1 MKTRDRP
8 NFRKKLVKTTTIS
21 VAVLVAAIMIISAI
35 PTIATPVNTTRM
47 NKIEEIEPTQTE
59 PLDPAGLHPATKNKM
74 MDNSQNVMT
83 QPFGPLSDDGFAYA
97 CNAQALE
104 VNKWPLDD
112 PGGVET
118 IADGDFTYFLAGG
131 TWTCDEEW
139 FGCEYNTGGL
149 WKIDPDTGEQENIG
163 GGGTVCNGLAWDPVY
178 NRLYGA
184 GSGLYE
190 YDPETGEQEYI
201 GSHGISQTIISLVID
216 MEGVAWAYD
225 VKFSGNAK
233 LYNIDLETG
242 KATEVADMGANLCW
256 AQDGAYDRDTNTMYL
271 AACNYGGSFWFAY
284 WDWDA
289 EEIVDI
295 GNLNA
300 EYACAMIRSPCIPP
314 EHDVGVKAILK
325 PTTSGHAIPE
335 MEMEL
340 LVKNYGNNT
349 ETFDAQMEI
358 IKCEDSGEFLFEEY
372 FDGGVMPEN
381 WTTDYWTVENSNMA
395 SGTAPEARVYK
406 YDQYYDYQYYDNYIQ
421 TAEFDATGW
430 EKLTMTF
437 RWASDLVYPQY
448 TNFYVKWRRNDTSP
462 WKDLSP
468 WENPLG
474 SEADGDLYEIDCYGF
489 GTDLGKNFSIL
500 FQYVGYYYYFNYF
513 YLDDIKVEGCGGC
526 AEYAELEED
535 ISLAPGEETVV
546 VFPGWP
552 PSEWHN
558 ESFQDTWEAYPVHG
572 FTIMEGD
579 QRPRNN
585 DKWHLLEL
593 YYPFF
598 YDIEITEIGEPS
610 EGRSIPG
617 RIFDVEA
624 TITNVGQFPSCC
636 IGIDID
642 IGQDVLLGSFV
653 NEGDWDGDTNPYG
666 SGYWRYFPG
675 YDNGWRDQHKNLVW
689 YYGWRHYTY
698 GYAGGENSDEAYLPY
713 YYARPDYKFTSGTFD
728 ASGIEY
734 LDFYFKYY
742 INHYSGSGLYAL
754 EAGYSHDG
762 GATWNTAWHEE
773 PSATGTGDMKLTVPG
788 DSATMQIGF
797 WIKGNQYYFNAW
809 AIDDVYLEAIEFDLE
824 YSDFMCQ
831 GDDLE
836 PGESRVFYFDQWT
849 PEALLSEETQYNV
862 RYRALC
868 SIDVEVDQDLGNNLL
883 SQEFACDYWHD
894 CGIDRVS
901 NPADIG
907 RSELLWQQGP
917 GDIWPALSSQ
927 LAENYPFNSQVADD
941 FQLEDTSSIETF
953 VFWGGFWN
961 GAPVNPMDVKVHL
974 YQDDGG
980 KPTGSGMSDPEET
993 ALYSW
998 EIEEVE
1004 GENVGGTYY
1013 KYTVELDPPYVC
1025 EGGEH
1030 YWIVAQSWLG
1040 FPPQWGWAA
1049 HGEEVK
1055 LDTSLQGFPVLGLQ
1069 FWTDHGYGDVG
1080 FELYG
1085 SPGGAPGIKA
1095 YIQPSTQA
1103 ISAVAKNYGT
1113 FKELDLICDAEILE
1127 FITDPENGTSQYT
1140 AQVTDIDLEEPLGGE
1155 VPLDFGQFTF
1165 AYEGRYGLF
1174 MLMPDD
1180 NDDFNGNNK
1189 MSYGIGV
1196 DDTKPVSNHT
1206 LTPPIP
1212 DGENGWYV
1220 NDLEVLLQAMD
1231 PVSMDVSSGVD
1242 MIKYKINDGAEQ
1254 TIDGDGVVSGTFL
1267 ITQAHDKD
1275 DAKVEYWAVDNVGNE
1290 ESHHTFTVDM
1300 DQTDPT
1306 VDLTYEVVSGNPIQG
1321 WLMRFT
1327 ATCTD
1332 LTSGMDRVEFFMNAG
1347 HQSTVS
1353 GSGPTYQWEF
1363 NWFADTSID
1372 IRADAYDIAGNMAFD
1387 LVEDPITTD
1396 FSYNQQQTIKILQS

>member
-1 MKTRDRP
+1 
-8 NFRKKLVKTTTIS
+8 
-21 VAVLVAAIMIISAI
+21 
-35 PTIATPVNTTRM
+35 
-47 NKIEEIEPTQTE
+47 
-59 PLDPAGLHPATKNKM
+59 
-74 MDNSQNVMT
+74 MD
-83 QPFGPLSDDGFAYA
+83 
-97 CNAQALE
+97 
-104 VNKWPLDD
+104 
-112 PGGVET
+112 
-118 IADGDFTYFLAGG
+118 
-131 TWTCDEEW
+131 
-139 FGCEYNTGGL
+139 
-149 WKIDPDTGEQENIG
+149 
-163 GGGTVCNGLAWDPVY
+163 
-178 NRLYGA
+178 
-184 GSGLYE
+184 
-190 YDPETGEQEYI
+190 
-201 GSHGISQTIISLVID
+201 
-216 MEGVAWAYD
+216 
-225 VKFSGNAK
+225 
-233 LYNIDLETG
+233 
-242 KATEVADMGANLCW
+242 
-256 AQDGAYDRDTNTMYL
+256 
-271 AACNYGGSFWFAY
+271 
-284 WDWDA
+284 
-289 EEIVDI
+289 
-295 GNLNA
+295 
-300 EYACAMIRSPCIPP
+300 
-314 EHDVGVKAILK
+314 
-325 PTTSGHAIPE
+325 
-335 MEMEL
+335 MEL

-358 IKCEDSGEFLFEEY
+358 IKCEDSGEFLFEED
-372 FDGGVMPEN
+372 FSGGVMPDN
-381 WTTDYWTVENSNMA
+381 WTTDYWTIRNSNYA

-448 TNFYVKWRRNDTSP
+448 CNFFVKWRKNDTSP

-468 WENPLG
+468 WDNPLG
-474 SEADGDLYEIDCYGF
+474 EEKEGDLYEIDCYGF
-489 GTDLGKNFSIL
+489 GSDLGKNFSIL

-513 YLDDIKVEGCGGC
+513 YLDEIKVEGCGGC

-535 ISLAPGEETVV
+535 ITLDPGEETTVT
-546 VFPGWP
+546 FPGWT

-558 ESFQDTWEAYPVHG
+558 ESFQDTWEHYPVHG

-579 QRPRNN
+579 QRPRND

-598 YDIEITEIGEPS
+598 YDIGITEIGSPS

-617 RIFDVEA
+617 QIFDVEA
-624 TITNVGQFPSCC
+624 TITNLGQFPSCC
-636 IGIDID
+636 IGIDIE
-642 IGQDVLLGSFV
+642 IGQDVVLGSFV
-653 NEGDWDGDTNPYG
+653 NEGDWEGDTNPRG
-666 SGYWRYFPG
+666 SYYWRYYPG
-675 YDNGWRDQHKNLVW
+675 YDNGWRDEHKRIAY
-689 YYGWRHYTY
+689 YYGWYHYTY
-698 GYAGGENSDEAYLPY
+698 NYAGGETPDEAYLPY
-713 YYARPDYKFTSGTFD
+713 YRARDGYKFVSGVFD
-728 ASGIEY
+728 STGIEFM
-734 LDFYFKYY
+734 DFYFKYY
-742 INHYSGSGLYAL
+742 IYHASGSGLYSL

-762 GATWNTAWHEE
+762 YNWETAWHEE
-773 PSATGTGDMKLTVPG
+773 PSSSGQHDVKITIPG
-788 DSATMQIGF
+788 DSSTTYIGF
-797 WIKGNQYYFNAW
+797 WIKGNPYYMRYW
-809 AIDDVYLEAIEFDLE
+809 AIDDVYCEAIEFDLE
-824 YSDFMCQ
+824 YTDFMCQ

-836 PGESRVFYFDQWT
+836 PGESRVFNFDQWT
-849 PEALLSEETQYNV
+849 PEHLLTEITQYGI
-862 RYRALC
+862 RYRVVAD
-868 SIDVEVDQDLGNNLL
+868 IDVEVDQQLGNNLL
-883 SQEFACDYWHD
+883 SQEFALDFWHD

-901 NPADIG
+901 SPNDIG
-907 RSELLWQQGP
+907 RGDLLWTQGP

-941 FQLEDTSSIETF
+941 FELEDTSSIETF

-998 EIEEVE
+998 EIEDVE
-1004 GENVGGTYY
+1004 GEVVSYPYY

-1254 TIDGDGVVSGTFL
+1254 TIDGHGVVSGTFL